1 MNLFGLNID
10 SKIEDVL
17 IDLDCSNRLWNILMH
32 RINHHYDDSKIITMR
47 DLLNMPK
54 EDILK
59 IRNLGSKTADEIKSI
74 FKYCGIN
81 DNKDWKSLGKNN

>member
-17 IDLDCSNRLWNILMH
+17 IEVDCNNRLWNILMCM
-32 RINHHYDDSKIITMR
+32 INNYYGHGKITTMR
-47 DLLNMPK
+47 DLVNMPK

-59 IRNLGSKTADEIKSI
+59 VRNLGSKTADEIKSI